1 MSLTF
6 PVTLVIPILNEADS
20 LPELLQAIKTQRHR
34 PDEIIFVD
42 AGSTDGSSA
51 LIEDWWCAEGWT
63 PAECRVLFLP
73 GAMPGA
79 GRNAGISAARNNW
92 IAFIDGG
99 ITPANDWLDQ
109 LCRHVLAKKVL
120 SVFGVCHF
128 SAKTPFSKA
137 ICALSYGYGSV
148 HPVIPASLFSREV
161 FDQIGF
167 FPSHLRA
174 AEDIVW
180 VEAFLRRYGAREV
193 CYLAQVKYIHF
204 PQKLTQAMYKWRI
217 NEAYRVLAGV
227 RPVQQIV
234 FFFGL
239 PILYIAACS
248 YVGGGIALLAYML
261 LRGVLDPV
269 RRSKDH
275 PWWGDRL
282 RPALI
287 ALPLGVM
294 LDIAKWLG
302 IIEGSAMRLKRCIAM
317 RRKKWRD

>member
-1 MSLTF
+1 MSLIF

-20 LPELLQAIKTQRHR
+20 LPELLRAIKTQSHR

-42 AGSTDGSSA
+42 AGSTDGSSV
-51 LIEDWWCAEGWT
+51 LIEDWWSTEGWL
-63 PAECRVLFLP
+63 PAQCRVLSLA

-109 LCRHVLAKKVL
+109 LCRYVLEKRAL
-120 SVFGVCHF
+120 AVFGVCHF
-128 SAKTPFSKA
+128 SAETPFSKA

-180 VEAFLRRYGAREV
+180 VEAFLRCYGAREV
-193 CYLAQVKYIHF
+193 CLLAQVKYIHF
-204 PQKLTQAMYKWRI
+204 PQKLTEAMHKWRI

-227 RPVQQIV
+227 RPAQQIV

-239 PILYIAACS
+239 PIIYIAACS
-248 YVGGGIALLAYML
+248 HVGGDIVFLVYML
-261 LRGVLDPV
+261 LRGGLDPV

-275 PWWGDRL
+275 PWWGNRL

-302 IIEGSAMRLKRCIAM
+302 IIEGIAM
-317 RRKKWRD
+317 KLKACITMQRKQWRD